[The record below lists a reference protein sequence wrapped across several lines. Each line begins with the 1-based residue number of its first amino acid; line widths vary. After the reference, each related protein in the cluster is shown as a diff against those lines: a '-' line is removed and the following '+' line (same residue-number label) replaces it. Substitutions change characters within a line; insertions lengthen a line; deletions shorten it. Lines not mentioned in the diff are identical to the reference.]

1 MFKGL
6 KFTPTPKTNTFEL
19 KSDIRNFSRKLRLIE
34 FFATEQG
41 GHEEEESIHRNKS
54 SFCPPVNRDKKLD
67 APINFINGLNLSQPE
82 SDKSNLSKK
91 QWKGINDFKN
101 NDSIIIKEADKGGCV
116 VIMNKTHYKAMVY
129 NQLDD
134 RVIYKRTGKS
144 CDKTVFNKL
153 SKLVKKYQGDL
164 TKKEIDYLTKFMFK
178 TSNFYRLPK
187 VHKSDIITK
196 AIEEQNS
203 EYIKIS
209 EPEDLT
215 LRPIVA
221 GPNCPTKRLSTFI
234 DTIIKPLVLHI
245 KSYIR
250 DSIHFLQKCS
260 RIANDRTVLCTFDV
274 KSLYTNIPHE
284 YGLEAMSYWL
294 NRHQDSLNPRFSKAF
309 ILESIEF
316 ILKNN
321 NFMFNDEYFLQLVG
335 TATGT
340 DMARTYATLT
350 MGYHEVKFYSICE
363 LNWGAAVRQYI
374 EETWGCF
381 LDDCEIP
388 LDQDKVKPEAIKDV
402 LNSIHPKI
410 QFTMEHSEEMV
421 PFWMY

>member
-1 MFKGL
+1 MNLSNYELTETQKTVLFKGL

-41 GHEEEESIHRNKS
+41 GHEEEESIHQNKS
-54 SFCPPVNRDKKLD
+54 SFCPPINRDKKLD
-67 APINFINGLNLSQPE
+67 AAINFINGLNLSQPE
-82 SDKSNLSKK
+82 SNKSNLSKK
-91 QWKGINDFKN
+91 QWKGINDLKN

-134 RVIYKRTGKS
+134 RVTYKRTGKS

-178 TSNFYRLPK
+178 TSNFYGLPK

-209 EPEDLT
+209 EPGDLT
-215 LRPIVA
+215 PRPIVA

-260 RIANDRTVLCTFDV
+260 RIANDRTVLCMF
-274 KSLYTNIPHE
+274 SIFNYSE
-284 YGLEAMSYWL
+284 YRKHGCLKISDF
-294 NRHQDSLNPRFSKAF
+294 RHLSSEYQKLRFQKNPRFLIFTYSEYRKHGCLK
-309 ILESIEF
+309 ILDF
-316 ILKNN
+316 
-321 NFMFNDEYFLQLVG
+321 V
-335 TATGT
+335 
-340 DMARTYATLT
+340 
-350 MGYHEVKFYSICE
+350 
-363 LNWGAAVRQYI
+363 
-374 EETWGCF
+374 
-381 LDDCEIP
+381 
-388 LDQDKVKPEAIKDV
+388 
-402 LNSIHPKI
+402 
-410 QFTMEHSEEMV
+410 
-421 PFWMY
+421 